1 MSTYNKAI
9 IWKKVKLH
17 EMKDEKN
24 HMHGIFFIHRIKKI
38 LNYFV
43 ERKPLISEECL
54 LVMVYENSISIFRTE
69 YSTAY
74 VGYLNIYQNQN
85 LFSDDCHPSRI
96 KQNFFI

>member
-1 MSTYNKAI
+1 MEKSKVARNERR
-9 IWKKVKLH
+9 KKPH
-17 EMKDEKN
+17 AWD
-24 HMHGIFFIHRIKKI
+24 FFIHKINQI